1 MGNTK
6 LMKVYKKELSIQ
18 VTLSGFS
25 FSIDTP
31 SCQRNGGSESYDFDS
46 KLADSYSLS
55 SVVEWSLPSA
65 LVIPYEI
72 FDHRSIDSYLLGA
85 SMLDPLSQRSIF
97 AVRGEYVVVWSVDKE
112 LDDYLSQR
120 LVNVEHSH
128 PLLRLL
134 QYRATTP
141 TVIIEVDDALVL
153 HILIRG
159 IYGLEAAHSVR
170 INNVEDILF
179 YITTL
184 CNEHQI
190 SSPKLVITSFLND
203 STLEFL
209 SNYYSEIK
217 TLNN

>member
-6 LMKVYKKELSIQ
+6 LMKVYNKELSIQ

-31 SCQRNGGSESYDFDS
+31 TSKRNGRSASYDFDS
-46 KLADSYSLS
+46 SLADNYSLS
-55 SVVEWSLPSA
+55 SVVEWSVPSA
-65 LVIPYEI
+65 LVIPYEV

-85 SMLDPLSQRSIF
+85 SMIDPLTQRSIF

-112 LDDYLSQR
+112 LDDYLAQR
-120 LVNVEHSH
+120 LVDVEHSH

-141 TVIIEVDDALVL
+141 TVIVEVDSALVM
-153 HILIRG
+153 HIAIRG
-159 IYGLEAAHSVR
+159 MYGLEAAHSVR

-179 YITTL
+179 YVTTL
-184 CNEHQI
+184 CGEHQI
-190 SSPKLVITSFLND
+190 SSPKVVITSKISD

-209 SNYYSEIK
+209 SRYYSNIRI
-217 TLNN
+217 LNK